1 MKLYKVGGAVRDS
14 LMGVRPSDTDWVVIG
29 SSPEE
34 MISKGYK
41 PIGKDFPV
49 FLHPKTNEEYALA
62 RTEKKTG
69 TGYGGF
75 TFYYGADVSL
85 EEDLSR
91 RDFTINAIAQDNNGN
106 IIDPF
111 NGQKDIENKL
121 FKHVSQAF
129 YEDPLRAIRLARF
142 YSYKHL
148 TKFNIDGSTI
158 KGIEKIV
165 TSGEIAN
172 LSSNRIWS
180 ETERALSSDH
190 PSSFFEKIITLNL
203 CDPFFNELNQPIK
216 EFVEN
221 GSARNDELSSRFSGL
236 IRTRTFGV
244 NGDSLW
250 YRYKGKADVFMAVN
264 SHRQV
269 AGPLHGVVRQKLDS
283 KGNEWKWHR
292 HQVKDYIGFRV
303 HVEFTPR
310 GDFSLERVQFGDGE
324 PPVIHSVNSRV
335 ADFLKSDED
344 LASLFISTAAD
355 HAAGNSNH
363 ETAQLLNW
371 VIRNGNLL
379 EKPLNLALAANKF
392 AVYKKKKL
400 TYVKSNCLR

>member
-1 MKLYKVGGAVRDS
+1 MEIYKVGGAVRDS
-14 LMGVRPSDTDWVVIG
+14 LMGVKPSDTDWVVIG

-91 RDFTINAIAQDNNGN
+91 RDFTINAIAQDDNGN

-148 TKFNIDGSTI
+148 TKFNIDESTI

-203 CDPFFNELNQPIK
+203 CDPFFGELNQPICESQNNKVVRWAELQINNNFALGKNLPLPNEYKNIANIAKNLMSIDKNLK
-216 EFVEN
+216 E
-221 GSARNDELSSRFSGL
+221 DELVSL
-236 IRTRTFGV
+236 VMRT
-244 NGDSLW
+244 
-250 YRYKGKADVFMAVN
+250 
-264 SHRQV
+264 
-269 AGPLHGVVRQKLDS
+269 
-283 KGNEWKWHR
+283 
-292 HQVKDYIGFRV
+292 
-303 HVEFTPR
+303 
-310 GDFSLERVQFGDGE
+310 DFSRDNDLIIEITRL
-324 PPVIHSVNSRV
+324 PVYAKNRNYILRLAKVINNF
-335 ADFLKSDED
+335 DFSFLAETSSDKIKEEKIKIYKEIINKS
-344 LASLFISTAAD
+344 
-355 HAAGNSNH
+355 
-363 ETAQLLNW
+363 
-371 VIRNGNLL
+371 
-379 EKPLNLALAANKF
+379 K
-392 AVYKKKKL
+392 
-400 TYVKSNCLR
+400 

>member
-1 MKLYKVGGAVRDS
+1 MEIYKVGGAVRDS
-14 LMGVRPSDTDWVVIG
+14 LMGVKPSDTDWVVIG

-34 MISKGYK
+34 MISGGYK

-49 FLHPKTNEEYALA
+49 FLHPKTNEEFALA

-75 TFYYGADVSL
+75 TFYYGADVTL

-91 RDFTINAIAQDNNGN
+91 RDFTINAIAQDSNGN

-121 FKHVSQAF
+121 FKHVSHAF

-148 TKFNIDGSTI
+148 TKFNIDESTI
-158 KGIEKIV
+158 KGVEKIV

-203 CDPFFNELNQPIK
+203 CDPFFSELNQPICESQNNKVVRWAELQINNNFALGKNLPLPNEYKNIANIAKNLISIDKNLK
-216 EFVEN
+216 E
-221 GSARNDELSSRFSGL
+221 DELISL
-236 IRTRTFGV
+236 VMRT
-244 NGDSLW
+244 
-250 YRYKGKADVFMAVN
+250 
-264 SHRQV
+264 
-269 AGPLHGVVRQKLDS
+269 
-283 KGNEWKWHR
+283 
-292 HQVKDYIGFRV
+292 
-303 HVEFTPR
+303 
-310 GDFSLERVQFGDGE
+310 DFSRDNDLIIELTRL
-324 PPVIHSVNSRV
+324 PVYAKNRNYILRLAKVINNF
-335 ADFLKSDED
+335 DFSFLAETSSDKIKEEKIKIYKEIINKS
-344 LASLFISTAAD
+344 
-355 HAAGNSNH
+355 
-363 ETAQLLNW
+363 
-371 VIRNGNLL
+371 
-379 EKPLNLALAANKF
+379 K
-392 AVYKKKKL
+392 
-400 TYVKSNCLR
+400 

>member
-1 MKLYKVGGAVRDS
+1 MKIYKVGGAVRDS
-14 LMGVRPSDTDWVVIG
+14 LMAVKPSDTDWVVIG

-49 FLHPKTNEEYALA
+49 FLHPKTNEEFALA

-75 TFYYGADVSL
+75 TFNYGADVSL

-91 RDFTINAIAQDNNGN
+91 RDFTINAIAQDDNGN

-203 CDPFFNELNQPIK
+203 CDPFFGELNQPICESQNNKVVRWAELQINNNFALGKNLPLPNEYKNIANIAKKLISIDKNVK
-216 EFVEN
+216 E
-221 GSARNDELSSRFSGL
+221 DEL
-236 IRTRTFGV
+236 V
-244 NGDSLW
+244 SLVM
-250 YRYKGKADVFMAVN
+250 K
-264 SHRQV
+264 
-269 AGPLHGVVRQKLDS
+269 
-283 KGNEWKWHR
+283 
-292 HQVKDYIGFRV
+292 
-303 HVEFTPR
+303 T
-310 GDFSLERVQFGDGE
+310 DFSRD
-324 PPVIHSVNSRV
+324 N
-335 ADFLKSDED
+335 D
-344 LASLFISTAAD
+344 LIVELTSL
-355 HAAGNSNH
+355 
-363 ETAQLLNW
+363 
-371 VIRNGNLL
+371 
-379 EKPLNLALAANKF
+379 P
-392 AVYKKKKL
+392 VYKKNRNYILRLAKVINNFDFSFLAETSSDKIKEEKNKI
-400 TYVKSNCLR
+400 YKEIINKSK

>member
-91 RDFTINAIAQDNNGN
+91 RDFTINAIAEDSDGN

-121 FKHVSQAF
+121 FKHVSKAF
-129 YEDPLRAIRLARF
+129 YEDPLRAVRLARF

-148 TKFNIDGSTI
+148 TEFNIDESTI
-158 KGIEKIV
+158 KEVEKIV

-180 ETERALSSDH
+180 ETERALNSDH

-203 CDPFFNELNQPIK
+203 CDPFFNELNQPICESQNNKVVRWAELQINNNFALGENLPLPNEYKNIANIAKKLISIDKNVK
-216 EFVEN
+216 E
-221 GSARNDELSSRFSGL
+221 DEL
-236 IRTRTFGV
+236 V
-244 NGDSLW
+244 SLVM
-250 YRYKGKADVFMAVN
+250 K
-264 SHRQV
+264 
-269 AGPLHGVVRQKLDS
+269 
-283 KGNEWKWHR
+283 
-292 HQVKDYIGFRV
+292 
-303 HVEFTPR
+303 T
-310 GDFSLERVQFGDGE
+310 DFSRDNDLIVELTSL
-324 PPVIHSVNSRV
+324 PVYTKNRNYILRLAKVINNF
-335 ADFLKSDED
+335 DFSFLAETSSDKIKEEKIKIYKEIINKS
-344 LASLFISTAAD
+344 
-355 HAAGNSNH
+355 
-363 ETAQLLNW
+363 
-371 VIRNGNLL
+371 
-379 EKPLNLALAANKF
+379 K
-392 AVYKKKKL
+392 
-400 TYVKSNCLR
+400 

>member
-1 MKLYKVGGAVRDS
+1 MEIYKVGGAVRDS
-14 LMGVRPSDTDWVVIG
+14 LMGVKPSDTDWVVIG

-34 MISKGYK
+34 MISRGYK

-49 FLHPKTNEEYALA
+49 FLHPKTNEEFALA

-158 KGIEKIV
+158 KGVEKIV

-203 CDPFFNELNQPIK
+203 CDPFFGELNQPICESQNNKVVRWAELQINNNFALGKNLPLPNEYKNIANIAKNLISIDKNLK
-216 EFVEN
+216 E
-221 GSARNDELSSRFSGL
+221 DELVSL
-236 IRTRTFGV
+236 VMRT
-244 NGDSLW
+244 
-250 YRYKGKADVFMAVN
+250 
-264 SHRQV
+264 
-269 AGPLHGVVRQKLDS
+269 
-283 KGNEWKWHR
+283 
-292 HQVKDYIGFRV
+292 
-303 HVEFTPR
+303 
-310 GDFSLERVQFGDGE
+310 DFSRDNDLIIELTRL
-324 PPVIHSVNSRV
+324 PVYAKNRNYILRLAKVINNF
-335 ADFLKSDED
+335 DFSFLAETSSDKIKE
-344 LASLFISTAAD
+344 
-355 HAAGNSNH
+355 
-363 ETAQLLNW
+363 
-371 VIRNGNLL
+371 
-379 EKPLNLALAANKF
+379 EKIKIYKEIINK
-392 AVYKKKKL
+392 AK
-400 TYVKSNCLR
+400 

>member
-1 MKLYKVGGAVRDS
+1 MKIYKVGGAVRDS
-14 LMGVRPSDTDWVVIG
+14 LLGVRSADNDWVVIG

-34 MISKGYK
+34 MMADGFK

-49 FLHPKTNEEYALA
+49 FLHPDTNEEYALA

-91 RDFTINAIAQDNNGN
+91 RDFTINAIAEDSDGN

-121 FKHVSQAF
+121 FKHVSKAF
-129 YEDPLRAIRLARF
+129 YEDPLRAVRLARF

-148 TKFNIDGSTI
+148 TKFNIDESTI

-180 ETERALSSDH
+180 ETERALNSDH

-203 CDPFFNELNQPIK
+203 CDPFFNELNQPICESQNNKVVRWAELQINNNFALGENLPLPNEYKNIANIAKKLISIDKNVK
-216 EFVEN
+216 E
-221 GSARNDELSSRFSGL
+221 DEL
-236 IRTRTFGV
+236 V
-244 NGDSLW
+244 SLVM
-250 YRYKGKADVFMAVN
+250 K
-264 SHRQV
+264 
-269 AGPLHGVVRQKLDS
+269 
-283 KGNEWKWHR
+283 
-292 HQVKDYIGFRV
+292 
-303 HVEFTPR
+303 T
-310 GDFSLERVQFGDGE
+310 DFSRDNDLIVELTSL
-324 PPVIHSVNSRV
+324 PVYTKNRNYILRLAKVINNF
-335 ADFLKSDED
+335 DFSFLAETSSDKIKKEKIKIYKEIINKS
-344 LASLFISTAAD
+344 
-355 HAAGNSNH
+355 
-363 ETAQLLNW
+363 
-371 VIRNGNLL
+371 
-379 EKPLNLALAANKF
+379 K
-392 AVYKKKKL
+392 
-400 TYVKSNCLR
+400 

>member
-1 MKLYKVGGAVRDS
+1 MEIYKVGGAVRDS
-14 LMGVRPSDTDWVVIG
+14 LMGVKPSDTDWVVIG

-34 MISKGYK
+34 MISGGYK

-49 FLHPKTNEEYALA
+49 FLHPKTNEEFALA

-148 TKFNIDGSTI
+148 TRFNIDESTI
-158 KGIEKIV
+158 KGVEKIV

-203 CDPFFNELNQPIK
+203 CDPFFGELNQPICESQNNKVVRWAELQINNNFALGKNLPLPNEYKNIANIAKNLISIDKNLK
-216 EFVEN
+216 E
-221 GSARNDELSSRFSGL
+221 DELVSL
-236 IRTRTFGV
+236 LMRT
-244 NGDSLW
+244 
-250 YRYKGKADVFMAVN
+250 
-264 SHRQV
+264 
-269 AGPLHGVVRQKLDS
+269 
-283 KGNEWKWHR
+283 
-292 HQVKDYIGFRV
+292 
-303 HVEFTPR
+303 
-310 GDFSLERVQFGDGE
+310 DFSRDNDLIIELTRL
-324 PPVIHSVNSRV
+324 PVYTKNRNYILRLAKVINNF
-335 ADFLKSDED
+335 DFSFLAETSSDKIKEEKIKIYKEIINKS
-344 LASLFISTAAD
+344 
-355 HAAGNSNH
+355 
-363 ETAQLLNW
+363 
-371 VIRNGNLL
+371 
-379 EKPLNLALAANKF
+379 K
-392 AVYKKKKL
+392 
-400 TYVKSNCLR
+400 

>member
-1 MKLYKVGGAVRDS
+1 MEIYKVGGAVRDS
-14 LMGVRPSDTDWVVIG
+14 LMGVKPSDTDWVVIG

-34 MISKGYK
+34 MISGGYK

-49 FLHPKTNEEYALA
+49 FLHPKTNEEFALA

-75 TFYYGADVSL
+75 TFYYGADVTL

-148 TKFNIDGSTI
+148 TKFNIDESTI

-190 PSSFFEKIITLNL
+190 PSSFFEKLITLNL
-203 CDPFFNELNQPIK
+203 CDPFFSELNQPICESQNNKVVRWAELQINNNFALGKNLPLPNEYKNIANIAKNLISIDKNLK
-216 EFVEN
+216 E
-221 GSARNDELSSRFSGL
+221 DELISL
-236 IRTRTFGV
+236 VMRT
-244 NGDSLW
+244 
-250 YRYKGKADVFMAVN
+250 
-264 SHRQV
+264 
-269 AGPLHGVVRQKLDS
+269 
-283 KGNEWKWHR
+283 
-292 HQVKDYIGFRV
+292 
-303 HVEFTPR
+303 
-310 GDFSLERVQFGDGE
+310 DFSRDNDLIIELTRL
-324 PPVIHSVNSRV
+324 PVYAKNRNYILRLAKVINNF
-335 ADFLKSDED
+335 DFSFLAETSSDKIKEEKIKIYKEIINKS
-344 LASLFISTAAD
+344 
-355 HAAGNSNH
+355 
-363 ETAQLLNW
+363 
-371 VIRNGNLL
+371 
-379 EKPLNLALAANKF
+379 K
-392 AVYKKKKL
+392 
-400 TYVKSNCLR
+400 

>member
-91 RDFTINAIAQDNNGN
+91 RDFTINAIAEDSDGN

-121 FKHVSQAF
+121 FKHVSKAF
-129 YEDPLRAIRLARF
+129 YEDPLRAVRLARF

-148 TKFNIDGSTI
+148 TEFNIDESTI
-158 KGIEKIV
+158 KGVEKIV

-180 ETERALSSDH
+180 ETERALNSDH

-203 CDPFFNELNQPIK
+203 CDPFFNELNQPICESQNNKVVRWAELQINNNFALGENLPLPNEYKNIANIAKKLISIDKNVK
-216 EFVEN
+216 E
-221 GSARNDELSSRFSGL
+221 DEL
-236 IRTRTFGV
+236 V
-244 NGDSLW
+244 SLVM
-250 YRYKGKADVFMAVN
+250 K
-264 SHRQV
+264 
-269 AGPLHGVVRQKLDS
+269 
-283 KGNEWKWHR
+283 
-292 HQVKDYIGFRV
+292 
-303 HVEFTPR
+303 T
-310 GDFSLERVQFGDGE
+310 DFSRDNDLIVELTSL
-324 PPVIHSVNSRV
+324 PVYTKNRNYILRLAKVINNF
-335 ADFLKSDED
+335 DFSFLAETSSDKIKEEKIKIYKEIINKS
-344 LASLFISTAAD
+344 
-355 HAAGNSNH
+355 
-363 ETAQLLNW
+363 
-371 VIRNGNLL
+371 
-379 EKPLNLALAANKF
+379 K
-392 AVYKKKKL
+392 
-400 TYVKSNCLR
+400 

>member
-1 MKLYKVGGAVRDS
+1 MKIYKVGGAVRDS
-14 LMGVRPSDTDWVVIG
+14 LMGVKPSDTDWVVIG

-34 MISKGYK
+34 MISAGYK

-49 FLHPKTNEEYALA
+49 FLHPKTNEEFALA

-91 RDFTINAIAQDNNGN
+91 RDFTINAIAQDGDGN

-121 FKHVSQAF
+121 FKHVSKAF

-148 TKFNIDGSTI
+148 TEFSIDESTT

-180 ETERALSSDH
+180 ETERALCAHH
-190 PSSFFEKIITLNL
+190 PSNFFEKIIALNL
-203 CDPFFNELNQPIK
+203 CDPFFNELKQSNCESQNNKVLRWAELQINNN
-216 EFVEN
+216 FALGEN
-221 GSARNDELSSRFSGL
+221 LPLPNEYKNIANIAKNLIVIDKNFEEDELVSIVMRIDFSRNNDLIIELTSLPVFARNR
-236 IRTRTFGV
+236 
-244 NGDSLW
+244 N
-250 YRYKGKADVFMAVN
+250 
-264 SHRQV
+264 
-269 AGPLHGVVRQKLDS
+269 
-283 KGNEWKWHR
+283 
-292 HQVKDYIGFRV
+292 YILRLAKEINNF
-303 HVEFTPR
+303 
-310 GDFSLERVQFGDGE
+310 DFSFLGE
-324 PPVIHSVNSRV
+324 TSSDKIEEEKIKIYRKIIN
-335 ADFLKSDED
+335 KS
-344 LASLFISTAAD
+344 
-355 HAAGNSNH
+355 
-363 ETAQLLNW
+363 
-371 VIRNGNLL
+371 
-379 EKPLNLALAANKF
+379 K
-392 AVYKKKKL
+392 
-400 TYVKSNCLR
+400 

>member
-1 MKLYKVGGAVRDS
+1 MEIYKVGGAVRDS
-14 LMGVRPSDTDWVVIG
+14 LMGVKPSDTDWVVIG

-34 MISKGYK
+34 MISGGYK

-49 FLHPKTNEEYALA
+49 FLHPKTNEEFALA

-75 TFYYGADVSL
+75 AFYYGADVSL

-91 RDFTINAIAQDNNGN
+91 RDFTINAIAQDSNGN

-203 CDPFFNELNQPIK
+203 CDPFFGELNQPICESQNNKVVRWAELQINNNFALGKNLPLPNEYKNIANIAKNLISIDKNLK
-216 EFVEN
+216 E
-221 GSARNDELSSRFSGL
+221 DELVSL
-236 IRTRTFGV
+236 VMRT
-244 NGDSLW
+244 
-250 YRYKGKADVFMAVN
+250 
-264 SHRQV
+264 
-269 AGPLHGVVRQKLDS
+269 
-283 KGNEWKWHR
+283 
-292 HQVKDYIGFRV
+292 
-303 HVEFTPR
+303 
-310 GDFSLERVQFGDGE
+310 DFSRDNDLIIELTRL
-324 PPVIHSVNSRV
+324 PVYAKNRNYILRLAKVINNF
-335 ADFLKSDED
+335 DFSFLAETSSDKIKEEKIKIYKEIINKS
-344 LASLFISTAAD
+344 
-355 HAAGNSNH
+355 
-363 ETAQLLNW
+363 
-371 VIRNGNLL
+371 
-379 EKPLNLALAANKF
+379 K
-392 AVYKKKKL
+392 
-400 TYVKSNCLR
+400 

>member
-14 LMGVRPSDTDWVVIG
+14 LMGVKPSDTDWVVIG

-91 RDFTINAIAQDNNGN
+91 RDFTINAIAEDSDGN

-121 FKHVSQAF
+121 FKHVSKAF
-129 YEDPLRAIRLARF
+129 YEDPLRAVRLARF

-148 TKFNIDGSTI
+148 TEFNIDESTI
-158 KGIEKIV
+158 KGVEKIV

-180 ETERALSSDH
+180 ETERALNSDH

-203 CDPFFNELNQPIK
+203 CDPFFNELNQPICESQNNKVVRWAELQINNNFALGENLPLPNEYKNIANIAKKLISIDKNVK
-216 EFVEN
+216 E
-221 GSARNDELSSRFSGL
+221 DEL
-236 IRTRTFGV
+236 V
-244 NGDSLW
+244 SLVM
-250 YRYKGKADVFMAVN
+250 K
-264 SHRQV
+264 
-269 AGPLHGVVRQKLDS
+269 
-283 KGNEWKWHR
+283 
-292 HQVKDYIGFRV
+292 
-303 HVEFTPR
+303 T
-310 GDFSLERVQFGDGE
+310 DFSRDNDLIVELTSL
-324 PPVIHSVNSRV
+324 PVYTKNRNYILRLAKVINNF
-335 ADFLKSDED
+335 DFSFLAETSSDKIKKEKIKIYKEIINKS
-344 LASLFISTAAD
+344 
-355 HAAGNSNH
+355 
-363 ETAQLLNW
+363 
-371 VIRNGNLL
+371 
-379 EKPLNLALAANKF
+379 K
-392 AVYKKKKL
+392 
-400 TYVKSNCLR
+400 

>member
-1 MKLYKVGGAVRDS
+1 MEIYKVGGAVRDS
-14 LMGVRPSDTDWVVIG
+14 LMGVKPSDTDWVVIG

-34 MISKGYK
+34 MISGGYK

-49 FLHPKTNEEYALA
+49 FLHPKTNEEFALA

-91 RDFTINAIAQDNNGN
+91 RDFTINAIAEDSDGN

-121 FKHVSQAF
+121 FKHVSKAF
-129 YEDPLRAIRLARF
+129 YEDPLRAVRLARF

-148 TKFNIDGSTI
+148 TEFNIDESTI
-158 KGIEKIV
+158 KGVEKIV

-203 CDPFFNELNQPIK
+203 CDPFFSELNQPICESQNNKVVRWAELQINNNFALGKNLPLPNAYKNIANIAKKLISIDKNVK
-216 EFVEN
+216 E
-221 GSARNDELSSRFSGL
+221 DEL
-236 IRTRTFGV
+236 V
-244 NGDSLW
+244 SLVM
-250 YRYKGKADVFMAVN
+250 K
-264 SHRQV
+264 
-269 AGPLHGVVRQKLDS
+269 
-283 KGNEWKWHR
+283 
-292 HQVKDYIGFRV
+292 
-303 HVEFTPR
+303 T
-310 GDFSLERVQFGDGE
+310 DFSRDNDLIVELTSL
-324 PPVIHSVNSRV
+324 PVYTKNRNYILRLAKVINNF
-335 ADFLKSDED
+335 DFSFLAETSSDKIKEEKIKIYKEIINKS
-344 LASLFISTAAD
+344 
-355 HAAGNSNH
+355 
-363 ETAQLLNW
+363 
-371 VIRNGNLL
+371 
-379 EKPLNLALAANKF
+379 K
-392 AVYKKKKL
+392 
-400 TYVKSNCLR
+400 

>member
-1 MKLYKVGGAVRDS
+1 MEIYKVGGAVRDS
-14 LMGVRPSDTDWVVIG
+14 LMGVKPSDTDWVVIG

-34 MISKGYK
+34 MISGGYK

-49 FLHPKTNEEYALA
+49 FLHPKTNEEFALA

-75 TFYYGADVSL
+75 AFYYGADVSL

-91 RDFTINAIAQDNNGN
+91 RDFTINAIAQDSNGN

-148 TKFNIDGSTI
+148 TRFNIDESTI
-158 KGIEKIV
+158 KGVEKIV

-180 ETERALSSDH
+180 ETERALSGDH

-203 CDPFFNELNQPIK
+203 CDPFFSELNQPICESQNNKVVRWAELQINNNFALGKNLPLPNEYKNIANIAKNLMSIDKNLK
-216 EFVEN
+216 E
-221 GSARNDELSSRFSGL
+221 DELVSL
-236 IRTRTFGV
+236 VMRT
-244 NGDSLW
+244 
-250 YRYKGKADVFMAVN
+250 
-264 SHRQV
+264 
-269 AGPLHGVVRQKLDS
+269 
-283 KGNEWKWHR
+283 
-292 HQVKDYIGFRV
+292 
-303 HVEFTPR
+303 
-310 GDFSLERVQFGDGE
+310 DFSRDNDLIIELTRL
-324 PPVIHSVNSRV
+324 PVYTKNRNYILRLAKVINNF
-335 ADFLKSDED
+335 DFSFLAETSSDKIKEEKIKIYKEIINKS
-344 LASLFISTAAD
+344 
-355 HAAGNSNH
+355 
-363 ETAQLLNW
+363 
-371 VIRNGNLL
+371 
-379 EKPLNLALAANKF
+379 K
-392 AVYKKKKL
+392 
-400 TYVKSNCLR
+400 

>member
-1 MKLYKVGGAVRDS
+1 MEIYKVGGAVRDS
-14 LMGVRPSDTDWVVIG
+14 LMGVKPSDTDWVVVG

-34 MISKGYK
+34 MISGGYK

-49 FLHPKTNEEYALA
+49 FLHPKTNEEFALA

-75 TFYYGADVSL
+75 AFYYGADVSL

-91 RDFTINAIAQDNNGN
+91 RDFTINAIAQDSNGN

-148 TKFNIDGSTI
+148 TRFNIDESTI
-158 KGIEKIV
+158 KGVEKIV

-180 ETERALSSDH
+180 ETERALSGDH

-203 CDPFFNELNQPIK
+203 CDPFFSELNQPICESQNNKVVRWAELQINNNFALGKNLPLPNEYKNIANIAKNLISIDKNLK
-216 EFVEN
+216 E
-221 GSARNDELSSRFSGL
+221 DELVSL
-236 IRTRTFGV
+236 VMRT
-244 NGDSLW
+244 
-250 YRYKGKADVFMAVN
+250 
-264 SHRQV
+264 
-269 AGPLHGVVRQKLDS
+269 
-283 KGNEWKWHR
+283 
-292 HQVKDYIGFRV
+292 
-303 HVEFTPR
+303 
-310 GDFSLERVQFGDGE
+310 DFSRDNDLIIELTRL
-324 PPVIHSVNSRV
+324 PVYTKNRNYILRLAKVINNF
-335 ADFLKSDED
+335 DFSFLAETSSDKIKEEKIKIYKEIINKS
-344 LASLFISTAAD
+344 
-355 HAAGNSNH
+355 
-363 ETAQLLNW
+363 
-371 VIRNGNLL
+371 
-379 EKPLNLALAANKF
+379 K
-392 AVYKKKKL
+392 
-400 TYVKSNCLR
+400 

>member
-1 MKLYKVGGAVRDS
+1 MEIYKVGGAVRDS
-14 LMGVRPSDTDWVVIG
+14 LMGVKPSDTDWVVIG

-34 MISKGYK
+34 MISGGYK

-49 FLHPKTNEEYALA
+49 FLHPKTNEEFALA

-106 IIDPF
+106 IIDPY

-148 TKFNIDGSTI
+148 TKFNIDESTI
-158 KGIEKIV
+158 KGVEQIV

-203 CDPFFNELNQPIK
+203 CDPFFGELNQPICESQNNKVVRWAELQINNNFALGKNLPLPNEYKNIANIAKNLISIDKNLK
-216 EFVEN
+216 E
-221 GSARNDELSSRFSGL
+221 DELVSL
-236 IRTRTFGV
+236 VMRT
-244 NGDSLW
+244 
-250 YRYKGKADVFMAVN
+250 
-264 SHRQV
+264 
-269 AGPLHGVVRQKLDS
+269 
-283 KGNEWKWHR
+283 
-292 HQVKDYIGFRV
+292 
-303 HVEFTPR
+303 
-310 GDFSLERVQFGDGE
+310 DFSRDNDLIIELTRL
-324 PPVIHSVNSRV
+324 PVYAKNRNYILRLAKVINNF
-335 ADFLKSDED
+335 DFSFLAETSSDKIKEEKIKIYKEIINKS
-344 LASLFISTAAD
+344 
-355 HAAGNSNH
+355 
-363 ETAQLLNW
+363 
-371 VIRNGNLL
+371 
-379 EKPLNLALAANKF
+379 K
-392 AVYKKKKL
+392 
-400 TYVKSNCLR
+400 

>member
-1 MKLYKVGGAVRDS
+1 MEIYKVGGAVRDS
-14 LMGVRPSDTDWVVIG
+14 LMGVKPSDTDWVVIG

-34 MISKGYK
+34 MISGGYK

-49 FLHPKTNEEYALA
+49 FLHPKTNEEFALA

-91 RDFTINAIAQDNNGN
+91 RDFTINAIAQDSNGN

-111 NGQKDIENKL
+111 DGEKDIENKL
-121 FKHVSQAF
+121 FKHVSHAF

-148 TKFNIDGSTI
+148 NKFNIDESTI
-158 KGIEKIV
+158 KGVEKIV

-203 CDPFFNELNQPIK
+203 CDPFFGELNQPICESQNNKVVRWAELQINNNFALGKNLPLPNEYKNIANIAKNLISIDKNLK
-216 EFVEN
+216 E
-221 GSARNDELSSRFSGL
+221 DELVSL
-236 IRTRTFGV
+236 VMRT
-244 NGDSLW
+244 
-250 YRYKGKADVFMAVN
+250 
-264 SHRQV
+264 
-269 AGPLHGVVRQKLDS
+269 
-283 KGNEWKWHR
+283 
-292 HQVKDYIGFRV
+292 
-303 HVEFTPR
+303 
-310 GDFSLERVQFGDGE
+310 DFSRDNDLIIELTRL
-324 PPVIHSVNSRV
+324 PVYAKNRNYILRLAKVINNF
-335 ADFLKSDED
+335 DFSFLAETSSDKIKEEKIKIYKEIINKS
-344 LASLFISTAAD
+344 
-355 HAAGNSNH
+355 
-363 ETAQLLNW
+363 
-371 VIRNGNLL
+371 
-379 EKPLNLALAANKF
+379 K
-392 AVYKKKKL
+392 
-400 TYVKSNCLR
+400 